1 MKRVSRRVTTTMRL
15 DSAAPLIADRHEAFA
30 REVAATRGELGRF
43 AYLLVGN
50 SAAAD
55 DLLAEAYARA
65 WPHYRRGNIDNVAG
79 YLRRSMANLA
89 KGRLRRL
96 RLERREV
103 ATRRLDWRVPRASAP
118 ESGFEHRVESQDELW
133 RAIWQLPV
141 DQRAVIILRHAEDRS
156 EEETAALLGVSVG
169 TVKSRSSR
177 GLATLRTRL
186 GRRQPPRPRR
196 AAMNERLEDLIRRS
210 AHEQAR
216 RYRPGSDLEARV
228 EHRRRQRAARR
239 MTAAGVAMAAVV
251 GVIGFAATRDTG
263 RSDLEVA
270 APSTSIGAST
280 DDGTGASEHGADGAR
295 ALRRARRRPPRR
307 RSTRRRPR
315 RIPAAMERFG
325 RTASSGTFHSS
336 GTRVQCAARAAAA
349 DGGIGDVIPDGL
361 FAGFVT
367 GHDASNVS
375 IDLLCIFAVPDRLGA
390 AERPGDGHRR
400 PPQLRDRQQQHTIAN
415 DADGR
420 SDRRAARRSR
430 RCRRAVSTE
439 HRPPSGAR
447 SPPDRQVWVR
457 IHEGRMTWVF
467 AECRSVL
474 ADQRPANV
482 AAT

>member
-1 MKRVSRRVTTTMRL
+1 MKRVSQRVTTTMRL

-186 GRRQPPRPRR
+186 GRRQPPV
-196 AAMNERLEDLIRRS
+196 
-210 AHEQAR
+210 QGAR
-216 RYRPGSDLEARV
+216 R
-228 EHRRRQRAARR
+228 
-239 MTAAGVAMAAVV
+239 
-251 GVIGFAATRDTG
+251 
-263 RSDLEVA
+263 
-270 APSTSIGAST
+270 
-280 DDGTGASEHGADGAR
+280 
-295 ALRRARRRPPRR
+295 
-307 RSTRRRPR
+307 
-315 RIPAAMERFG
+315 
-325 RTASSGTFHSS
+325 
-336 GTRVQCAARAAAA
+336 
-349 DGGIGDVIPDGL
+349 
-361 FAGFVT
+361 
-367 GHDASNVS
+367 
-375 IDLLCIFAVPDRLGA
+375 
-390 AERPGDGHRR
+390 
-400 PPQLRDRQQQHTIAN
+400 
-415 DADGR
+415 
-420 SDRRAARRSR
+420 
-430 RCRRAVSTE
+430 
-439 HRPPSGAR
+439 
-447 SPPDRQVWVR
+447 
-457 IHEGRMTWVF
+457 
-467 AECRSVL
+467 
-474 ADQRPANV
+474 
-482 AAT
+482 